1 MAASSEPQMP
11 LLIPGMAKTS
21 MCSHLILPIFV
32 LTVFHFLLRLFA
44 SLNKKPVKLKTESNN
59 LIDCLILSPPI
70 IGSFHILF
78 RIKWVRGEKQRFF
91 FWGGGGVGQPTHSL
105 LAYVEE
111 RRTSSSSSYLTSTE
125 SHACFFRPPTF
136 LFFFFLFFP
145 PLQASLLV
153 YCWGRT
159 ALCRWGK
166 MPLQLLE
173 VW

>member
-1 MAASSEPQMP
+1 MFAPNLANIRLDCLPRF
-11 LLIPGMAKTS
+11 ATS
-21 MCSHLILPIFV
+21 V
-32 LTVFHFLLRLFA
+32 R
-44 SLNKKPVKLKTESNN
+44 KLKQKACKTQDRIEQFDRLLHSISTNHRVLSHPLSN
-59 LIDCLILSPPI
+59 
-70 IGSFHILF
+70 
-78 RIKWVRGEKQRFF
+78 QM
-91 FWGGGGVGQPTHSL
+91 GGGGKQCVSFFFFGGEVGQPTHSL

-125 SHACFFRPPTF
+125 SHACCFRPPTF
-136 LFFFFLFFP
+136 LFFFFFFSP